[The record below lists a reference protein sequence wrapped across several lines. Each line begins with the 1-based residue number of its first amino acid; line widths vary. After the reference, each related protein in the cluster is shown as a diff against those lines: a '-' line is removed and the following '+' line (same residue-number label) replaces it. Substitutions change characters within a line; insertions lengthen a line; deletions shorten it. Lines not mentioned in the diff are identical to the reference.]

1 MENGLTFL
9 FKSEDLKN
17 LLKENSTHVHIVA
30 KLVMGEVDKK
40 NVAVMVVHADA
51 YLETTSIPPLPSRM
65 QRVNKDPVAG
75 CPIPPC
81 KDPDKELTD
90 ECVKETEAL
99 LNSYK
104 NNNFTT
110 GFNF

>member
-17 LLKENSTHVHIVA
+17 LLKDNSTHVHIVA
-30 KLVMGEVDKK
+30 KLITGKIDGKPA
-40 NVAVMVVHADA
+40 AVMVVQADA
-51 YLETTSIPPLPSRM
+51 YLETTSVPPLPSRM
-65 QRVNKDPVAG
+65 QRVNTNPVLG
-75 CPIPPC
+75 CPVPPC
-81 KDPDKELTD
+81 KDPEKELTD
-90 ECVKETEAL
+90 ECVQETEGL